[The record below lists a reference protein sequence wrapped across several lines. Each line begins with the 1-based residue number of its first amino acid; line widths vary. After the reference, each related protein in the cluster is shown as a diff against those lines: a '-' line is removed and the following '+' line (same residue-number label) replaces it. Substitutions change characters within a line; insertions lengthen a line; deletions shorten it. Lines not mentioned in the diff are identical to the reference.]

1 MKDERDKRRLD
12 KMGVKTDYDL
22 AKQKKVES
30 ARPGIFVAKQLNLT
44 L

>member
-1 MKDERDKRRLD
+1 
-12 KMGVKTDYDL
+12 MGVKTENDM